1 MVQQNKIM
9 LIKLV
14 KIKAKRE
21 MMINRSVPLQQQ
33 QQLVHDTNNVYNQ
46 QQDNSY
52 NQFPTNNGKKASPFS
67 RHPPIPHSEIS
78 MSNSQQMID
87 SPYMSRSIE
96 SFDQQQQQNILL
108 TSPRMSRSLGRQQ
121 MLHQIHHKLIL
132 IK

>member
-1 MVQQNKIM
+1 MKYLKYIYLFRFAKIAYFFFF
-9 LIKLV
+9 L
-14 KIKAKRE
+14 
-21 MMINRSVPLQQQ
+21 S
-33 QQLVHDTNNVYNQ
+33 
-46 QQDNSY
+46 SY
-52 NQFPTNNGKKASPFS
+52 NQFQTNNGKKASPFS
-67 RHPPIPHSEIS
+67 RPPQIPHSEIS

-96 SFDQQQQQNILL
+96 SFDQQQPKPQQQQQNILL